1 MDCHP
6 IEDSSAHS
14 LEISLRRVCD
24 FYGLD
29 SDAYIT
35 TDNATSNVS
44 AFSGHRFRCM
54 AHALNSACSHLTSNT
69 RQNTS
74 TYGLTV
80 EERKEV
86 REFFKTVDTVCSI
99 FRTKSAFTDLSGWYE
114 EKKGLMGDIQVNMQ
128 TPLEPCETR
137 WIEQINNLK
146 WLRKFGVLVY
156 RYLICGHNHT
166 IDVIRLH
173 SCLFQLPEVLVL
185 LNLLNNA
192 INLLAPEE
200 EGSFHLVLPVL
211 YKLRVMLHVFH
222 PRESV
227 GILIKKSL
235 LYELDNGCLVIP
247 DKNLQFYQCASAC
260 YPRLKD
266 ICKDIYD
273 ECMAVGEKCYSSYY
287 NSLDESQKELGTR
300 SSESLHGIVESEVL
314 TLTKPKDDDI
324 RALDYGLM
332 YMEEDPFLIG
342 YISPVDDDN
351 MDVLL
356 CMSEAEITRLI
367 KATRKSIKR
376 KEDALKVKEDPRL
389 REEKRVLESKQKI
402 YELWKEN
409 GGSRDDDLIRSM
421 LPQAGV
427 NQIEMDNHLSTMV
440 SKKKGSNL
448 YCRYNTLFR
457 SKSYSKTYSPA
468 DLFVE
473 LCLCFASTEA
483 ACERFFRYLSLIEK
497 KQYRLNLDGTK
508 ACQLA
513 VLRYYSSE
521 IYQWMGKGKTTTKKT
536 LYDIMYMDD

>member
-6 IEDSSAHS
+6 IGDSSAHS

-128 TPLEPCETR
+128 TSLEPCETR

-166 IDVIRLH
+166 IDVNRLH

-185 LNLLNNA
+185 LSLLNNA

-211 YKLRVMLHVFH
+211 YKLRVLLNVFH

-314 TLTKPKDDDI
+314 TLNLRMMI
-324 RALDYGLM
+324 
-332 YMEEDPFLIG
+332 F
-342 YISPVDDDN
+342 
-351 MDVLL
+351 VLL
-356 CMSEAEITRLI
+356 I
-367 KATRKSIKR
+367 
-376 KEDALKVKEDPRL
+376 
-389 REEKRVLESKQKI
+389 
-402 YELWKEN
+402 
-409 GGSRDDDLIRSM
+409 
-421 LPQAGV
+421 
-427 NQIEMDNHLSTMV
+427 MV
-440 SKKKGSNL
+440 SLIWKRIHSLLGIYHPL
-448 YCRYNTLFR
+448 MMTTWMCYC
-457 SKSYSKTYSPA
+457 
-468 DLFVE
+468 
-473 LCLCFASTEA
+473 
-483 ACERFFRYLSLIEK
+483 ACR
-497 KQYRLNLDGTK
+497 KQRLHG
-508 ACQLA
+508 
-513 VLRYYSSE
+513 
-521 IYQWMGKGKTTTKKT
+521 
-536 LYDIMYMDD
+536 